1 MTRRTVALAA
11 AVAFVGTVY
20 LANWLVQHVGPI
32 RVWPT
37 ELLAPAGVYM
47 IGLAFLLRDTVQRF
61 SGQLLA
67 LAAIAVGTGLSVLV
81 SPTLA
86 LASGAAFAA
95 SELVGLAV
103 FWVGGGNIGGPL
115 RTGAAVVAASL
126 VAAAIDS
133 YVFLSIA
140 FHSLAFFEGQ
150 FVAKV
155 SVVALALPFVLAAR
169 RRWPS
174 GKTEGSRPL
183 RRVRRIESS
192 VVARLSALRRG
203 T

>member
-1 MTRRTVALAA
+1 MRRLTALTA

-103 FWVGGGNIGGPL
+103 FWVGGGNIGGPV
-115 RTGAAVVAASL
+115 RTGAAVIAASL

-133 YVFLSIA
+133 YVFYAPFLELLVA
-140 FHSLAFFEGQ
+140 LGRDQVDLTVRTYEE
-150 FVAKV
+150 FVA
-155 SVVALALPFVLAAR
+155 AYTREP
-169 RRWPS
+169 
-174 GKTEGSRPL
+174 
-183 RRVRRIESS
+183 
-192 VVARLSALRRG
+192 
-203 T
+203 